1 MTQFSA
7 VNVPTIVCIYVV
19 LQHYSSL
26 QSAPAPGVFSSDH
39 STGGSTAAPC
49 SRKPS
54 HNWQQA
60 VRVFTHCKLSTV
72 HCCEELRQL
81 WLINTDTTLSPS
93 PAPACESCHGTSHLI
108 LGTFYSF
115 YLNKW
120 MLPQVCSST
129 GAGQAGGVC
138 GQAAGHGILRPAPRS
153 PVLSSSPLKLARPSP
168 DFSMMF

>member
-81 WLINTDTTLSPS
+81 WLINTDITLSPS

-129 GAGQAGGVC
+129 GAGQGGRCVWSSC
-138 GQAAGHGILRPAPRS
+138 RTRNIAASTTQSCLVFQPFKIGPTF
-153 PVLSSSPLKLARPSP
+153 ARL
-168 DFSMMF
+168 

>member
-1 MTQFSA
+1 MKAVVAAFNQEKALVGAFSVITNLRMELFEA
-7 VNVPTIVCIYVV
+7 
-19 LQHYSSL
+19 L
-26 QSAPAPGVFSSDH
+26 
-39 STGGSTAAPC
+39 
-49 SRKPS
+49 KPS

-129 GAGQAGGVC
+129 GAGQGGGVC
-138 GQAAGHGILRPAPRS
+138 GQAAGHGILRPAPRT